1 MEIEIL
7 GTVYTIYET
16 DHIDTGIDGECNFY
30 SKTIRIRS
38 VNSLLDDGTPEE
50 KRERHRQ
57 VIRHEIIHATLYE
70 SGLNEYAHDETL
82 VDWIALQF
90 DKINK
95 IVEQAGG

>member
-1 MEIEIL
+1 M
-7 GTVYTIYET
+7 
-16 DHIDTGIDGECNFY
+16 
-30 SKTIRIRS
+30 
-38 VNSLLDDGTPEE
+38 NSLLDDGTPEE
-50 KRERHRQ
+50 KRERYRQ
-57 VIRHEIIHATLYE
+57 VIRHEIIHAMLHE